1 MLYLYHIKQ
10 KIQYT
15 FTSINASKKKALYNS
30 KFKVQKQVG
39 ISAHCNQLSGQLK
52 ENKYS
57 NCSKCIYFE
66 CNIKWLGK
74 SLNVIRMILILKL
87 DKSIKYKNMS
97 FNSGY
102 SHLPIFV
109 REIFT
114 KICLELGLISSKTYL
129 RLNRSFHRKPCHYGI
144 ISSSSF

>member
-1 MLYLYHIKQ
+1 MLL
-10 KIQYT
+10 
-15 FTSINASKKKALYNS
+15 KKGHCTTQ
-30 KFKVQKQVG
+30 FKVQKQVG

-74 SLNVIRMILILKL
+74 SLNVIRMVLILKL

-102 SHLPIFV
+102 SHLPPIFV
-109 REIFT
+109 RDIYKNLSRIVSYFFQDLPEA
-114 KICLELGLISSKTYL
+114 
-129 RLNRSFHRKPCHYGI
+129 
-144 ISSSSF
+144 